1 MLQRP
6 DRHQPSQR
14 GWQHPHTGGRPG
26 GQSGHRETDDS
37 VRSRPTPH
45 QQGRLVHFTHL
56 RLRWTFRD
64 HSVHH
69 DQHQEI
75 GERTDILR
83 SNPGIHSDSQSSIVY
98 HHDLHHIMLCNS
110 NRYIYIDIC
119 QTSSLLKI
127 NKLYKPEILS
137 TFPCHETREDLF
149 HS

>member
-26 GQSGHRETDDS
+26 GQSGHRETDDQ
-37 VRSRPTPH
+37 VRSRPPPH
-45 QQGRLVHFTHL
+45 QQGRLVNFTHL

-69 DQHQEI
+69 DQYQEI
-75 GERTDILR
+75 GQRTEDRGQASSVANQAFI
-83 SNPGIHSDSQSSIVY
+83 QSVFPSITCISASCYVT
-98 HHDLHHIMLCNS
+98 D
-110 NRYIYIDIC
+110 IYIDIC